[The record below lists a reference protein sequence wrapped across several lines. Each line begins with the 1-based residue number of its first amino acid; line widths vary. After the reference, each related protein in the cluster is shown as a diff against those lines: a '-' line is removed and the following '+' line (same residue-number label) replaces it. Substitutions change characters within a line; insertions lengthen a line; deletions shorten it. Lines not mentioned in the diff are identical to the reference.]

1 MAFQVGTACYGTATQ
16 AAQASASSQ
25 LGAVVQH
32 GGSAHVVELA
42 ALSDSGIS
50 YALRP
55 VGGGAPITVTAAYQ
69 AQPCN
74 LLGVDDGLALGWS
87 VAGVWLA
94 VYAVVFI
101 ARTVW
106 HVGDKDDGNT

>member
-1 MAFQVGTACYGTATQ
+1 MAYQVGSACYSTPTQ
-16 AAQASASSQ
+16 AAQAVASAQ

-42 ALSDSGIS
+42 ALSDTGIS

-74 LLGVDDGLALGWS
+74 LLTVEDGLQLGWA
-87 VAGVWLA
+87 VAGVWII
-94 VYAVVFI
+94 VYAVLFI

-106 HVGDKDDGNT
+106 HVGEKDDGNT